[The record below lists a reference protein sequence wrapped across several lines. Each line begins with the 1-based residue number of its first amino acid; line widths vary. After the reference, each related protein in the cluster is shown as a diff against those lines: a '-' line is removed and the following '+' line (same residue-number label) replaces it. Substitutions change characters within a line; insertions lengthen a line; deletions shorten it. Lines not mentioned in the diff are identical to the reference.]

1 LSFSSKSSYKEQV
14 QNGFG
19 NINTKFD
26 DLKTR
31 LETLGLHA
39 NMNRERKEAHT
50 GDEAHDQP
58 IIELVRTNPRGHY
71 YYEYSSNEEDLFRL
85 TEGINR
91 NRKK

>member
-1 LSFSSKSSYKEQV
+1 V

-50 GDEAHDQP
+50 GDEAHNQP